1 MTLLEE
7 LRNVIGDRTDDDA
20 LALIER
26 VSELESQSIDD
37 LKNKITELEDQM
49 KQLDEDW
56 RKRYRDR
63 FYEGEKKDEEQIEEE
78 AGDED
83 ESESIKIDDLFE
95 E

>member
-37 LKNKITELEDQM
+37 LKNKITELENQM

-63 FYEGEKKDEEQIEEE
+63 FYEGEKEIEDESEEE
-78 AGDED
+78 AGSEEEA
-83 ESESIKIDDLFE
+83 ESVSIDDLFE

>member
-37 LKNKITELEDQM
+37 LKNKITELEGQM
-49 KQLDEDW
+49 RQLDEDW

-63 FYEGEKKDEEQIEEE
+63 FYEGEEKDEEQIEE

-95 E
+95 

>member
-26 VSELESQSIDD
+26 VSELESQRIDD
-37 LKNKITELEDQM
+37 LKNKITELEGQV
-49 KQLDEDW
+49 KQLDEAW

-63 FYEGEKKDEEQIEEE
+63 FYEGEEKDEEQIEEAGNEEE
-78 AGDED
+78 A
-83 ESESIKIDDLFE
+83 ESVSIDDLFE

>member
-7 LRNVIGDRTDDDA
+7 LRNVIGDRTDDAA

-37 LKNKITELEDQM
+37 LKNKITELEGQM

-63 FYEGEKKDEEQIEEE
+63 FYEGEEKDEEQIEE

-95 E
+95 

>member
-26 VSELESQSIDD
+26 VSELESQGIDD

-63 FYEGEKKDEEQIEEE
+63 FYEGEEKDEEQIEE

>member
-26 VSELESQSIDD
+26 VSELESQGIDD

-49 KQLDEDW
+49 KRLDEDW

-63 FYEGEKKDEEQIEEE
+63 FYEGEKDIEDEAEEAGSEEE
-78 AGDED
+78 A
-83 ESESIKIDDLFE
+83 ESVSIDDLFE
-95 E
+95 

>member
-26 VSELESQSIDD
+26 VSELESQGIDD
-37 LKNKITELEDQM
+37 LKNKITELEGQM

-63 FYEGEKKDEEQIEEE
+63 FYEGEEKDEEQIEE

-83 ESESIKIDDLFE
+83 ESESIKINDLFE

>member
-37 LKNKITELEDQM
+37 LKNKITELEGQM

-63 FYEGEKKDEEQIEEE
+63 FYEGEEKDEEQIEE

-83 ESESIKIDDLFE
+83 NSESVKIDDLFE
-95 E
+95 

>member
-26 VSELESQSIDD
+26 VSELESQSIED
-37 LKNKITELEDQM
+37 LTNRISELEQQM
-49 KQLDEDW
+49 KDLDESW

-63 FYEGEKKDEEQIEEE
+63 FYEGEEKEEEQIEE

-83 ESESIKIDDLFE
+83 KSESVKIDDLFE
-95 E
+95 

>member
-7 LRNVIGDRTDDDA
+7 QRNVIGDRTDDDA

-26 VSELESQSIDD
+26 VSELESQGIDD

-63 FYEGEKKDEEQIEEE
+63 FYEGEEKDEEQIEE

-95 E
+95 

>member
-26 VSELESQSIDD
+26 VSELESQGIDD
-37 LKNKITELEDQM
+37 LKNKITELEGQM

-63 FYEGEKKDEEQIEEE
+63 FYEGEEKDEEQIEGS
-78 AGDED
+78 GDED

-95 E
+95 

>member
-1 MTLLEE
+1 MTRLEE

-20 LALIER
+20 LALLER
-26 VSELESQSIDD
+26 VSELESQGIDD
-37 LKNKITELEDQM
+37 LKNKITELEDQV
-49 KQLDEDW
+49 KRLDEDW

-63 FYEGEKKDEEQIEEE
+63 FYEGEEKDEEQIEE

-95 E
+95 

>member
-26 VSELESQSIDD
+26 VSELESQGIDD
-37 LKNKITELEDQM
+37 LKNKITELEGQM

-63 FYEGEKKDEEQIEEE
+63 FYEGEKDIEDESEEE
-78 AGDED
+78 AGSEEEA
-83 ESESIKIDDLFE
+83 ESVSIDDLFE

>member
-26 VSELESQSIDD
+26 VSELESQGIDD

-49 KQLDEDW
+49 KRLDEDW

-63 FYEGEKKDEEQIEEE
+63 FYEGEEKDEEQVEE

-95 E
+95 

>member
-26 VSELESQSIDD
+26 VSELESQGIDD
-37 LKNKITELEDQM
+37 LKNKITELEGQM

-63 FYEGEKKDEEQIEEE
+63 FYEGEKDIEDESEEE
-78 AGDED
+78 AGSEEEEP
-83 ESESIKIDDLFE
+83 ESVSIDDLFE
-95 E
+95 

>member
-26 VSELESQSIDD
+26 VSELESQGIDE

-63 FYEGEKKDEEQIEEE
+63 FYEGEEKDEEQIEE

-95 E
+95 

>member
-26 VSELESQSIDD
+26 VSELESQGIDD
-37 LKNKITELEDQM
+37 LKNKITELENQM

-63 FYEGEKKDEEQIEEE
+63 FYEGEEKDEEQIEE
-78 AGDED
+78 AGDEE

-95 E
+95 

>member
-26 VSELESQSIDD
+26 VSELESQGIDD
-37 LKNKITELEDQM
+37 LKNKITELEGQM

-63 FYEGEKKDEEQIEEE
+63 FYEGEEKDEEQIEEAGSEEE
-78 AGDED
+78 A
-83 ESESIKIDDLFE
+83 ESVSIDDLFE

>member
-26 VSELESQSIDD
+26 VSELESQGIDD

-63 FYEGEKKDEEQIEEE
+63 CYEGEEKDEEQIEE

-95 E
+95 

>member
-37 LKNKITELEDQM
+37 LKNKITELEGQM

-63 FYEGEKKDEEQIEEE
+63 FYEGEEKNEEQIEEAGSEEE
-78 AGDED
+78 A
-83 ESESIKIDDLFE
+83 ESVSIDDLFE
-95 E
+95 

>member
-37 LKNKITELEDQM
+37 LKNKITELEGQM

-63 FYEGEKKDEEQIEEE
+63 FYEGEKKEDEAEEE
-78 AGDED
+78 AAEEPSED
-83 ESESIKIDDLFE
+83 IRIDDLFVD
-95 E
+95 

>member
-26 VSELESQSIDD
+26 VSELESQGIDD
-37 LKNKITELEDQM
+37 LKNKITELEGQM

-63 FYEGEKKDEEQIEEE
+63 FYEGEEKDEEQIEE
-78 AGDED
+78 AGDEY

-95 E
+95 

>member
-26 VSELESQSIDD
+26 VSELESQGIDD

-49 KQLDEDW
+49 KRLDEDW

-63 FYEGEKKDEEQIEEE
+63 FYEGEEKDEEQIEE

>member
-26 VSELESQSIDD
+26 VSELEPQSIDD

-63 FYEGEKKDEEQIEEE
+63 FYEGEEKDEEQIEE

-95 E
+95 

>member
-37 LKNKITELEDQM
+37 LKNKITELEGQM

-63 FYEGEKKDEEQIEEE
+63 FYEGEEKDEEQIEEAGREEE
-78 AGDED
+78 A
-83 ESESIKIDDLFE
+83 ESVSIDDLFE

>member
-26 VSELESQSIDD
+26 VSELESQSVDD
-37 LKNKITELEDQM
+37 LKNKITELENQM

-63 FYEGEKKDEEQIEEE
+63 FYEGKKEV
-78 AGDED
+78 ED
-83 ESESIKIDDLFE
+83 EAKKAGSEEKAESVSIDDLFE
-95 E
+95 

>member
-26 VSELESQSIDD
+26 VSELETQGIDD
-37 LKNKITELEDQM
+37 LKNKITELEGQM

-63 FYEGEKKDEEQIEEE
+63 FYEGEEKDEEQIEEAGSEEE
-78 AGDED
+78 A
-83 ESESIKIDDLFE
+83 ESVSIDDLFE

>member
-37 LKNKITELEDQM
+37 LKNKITELEGQM

-63 FYEGEKKDEEQIEEE
+63 FYEGEEKDEEQIEE

-83 ESESIKIDDLFE
+83 ESESVSIDDLFKE
-95 E
+95 

>member
-26 VSELESQSIDD
+26 VSELESQGIDD
-37 LKNKITELEDQM
+37 LKNKITELEDQ
-49 KQLDEDW
+49 KKRLDEDW

-63 FYEGEKKDEEQIEEE
+63 FYEGEKEIEDEAEESGSE
-78 AGDED
+78 E
-83 ESESIKIDDLFE
+83 ESESVSIDDLFKE
-95 E
+95 

>member
-26 VSELESQSIDD
+26 VSELESQGIDD
-37 LKNKITELEDQM
+37 LKNKITELEGQM

-63 FYEGEKKDEEQIEEE
+63 FYEGEKKDEEQIEE

-83 ESESIKIDDLFE
+83 ESESVSIDDLFKE
-95 E
+95 

>member
-37 LKNKITELEDQM
+37 LKNKITELEGQM

-63 FYEGEKKDEEQIEEE
+63 FYEGEEKDEEQIEE

-83 ESESIKIDDLFE
+83 ESEAIKIDDLFE

>member
-26 VSELESQSIDD
+26 VSELESQSVDD
-37 LKNKITELEDQM
+37 LKNKITELESQM

-63 FYEGEKKDEEQIEEE
+63 FYEGEEKDEEQIEE

-95 E
+95 

>member
-63 FYEGEKKDEEQIEEE
+63 FYEGEEKDEEQIEEAGSEEE
-78 AGDED
+78 A
-83 ESESIKIDDLFE
+83 ESVSIDDLFE

>member
-26 VSELESQSIDD
+26 ISELESQGIDD
-37 LKNKITELEDQM
+37 LKNKITELEGQM

-63 FYEGEKKDEEQIEEE
+63 FYEGEKKDEEQIEE

-95 E
+95 

>member
-26 VSELESQSIDD
+26 VSELESQGIDD
-37 LKNKITELEDQM
+37 LKNKITELEGQM

-63 FYEGEKKDEEQIEEE
+63 FYEGEEKDEEQIEEAGSEEE
-78 AGDED
+78 A
-83 ESESIKIDDLFE
+83 ESVKIDDLFE
-95 E
+95 

>member
-37 LKNKITELEDQM
+37 LKNKITELEGQM

-63 FYEGEKKDEEQIEEE
+63 FYEGEEKDEEQIEE

-95 E
+95 

>member
-26 VSELESQSIDD
+26 VSELESQGIDD

-49 KQLDEDW
+49 KRLDEDW

-63 FYEGEKKDEEQIEEE
+63 FYEGEEKDEEQIEE

-95 E
+95 

>member
-26 VSELESQSIDD
+26 VSELESQSIED
-37 LKNKITELEDQM
+37 LKNKITELEGQM

-63 FYEGEKKDEEQIEEE
+63 FYEGEEKDEEQIEE

-83 ESESIKIDDLFE
+83 ESESVKIDDLFE
-95 E
+95 